1 MIYARDIRWM
11 SREELEQA
19 LVDAGFHVFD
29 HETDTELE
37 NALLEHY
44 ESEGQEV
51 IYN

>member
-11 SREELEQA
+11 SRQQLEQA
-19 LVDAGFHVFD
+19 LIDAGFQVFD
-29 HETDTELE
+29 SDTDTDLE

-44 ESEGQEV
+44 ESEGEEV